1 MPYIIVTHV
10 MRCSHFSFKRMHTTR
25 VYVIMLRAWHRQ
37 DGRAPPAA
45 TRIVQ
50 MIAELGFGGIEI
62 WLLRM
67 NWCLGLPYQLQW
79 QTVAQVKVY
88 HQECFHIP
96 SPSEEHRLRG
106 RGTVIIF
113 TFHKW
118 VWLRESSQG
127 HGSGKNSYI
136 YARTCDPVLSSV
148 GRWRWLITWM
158 CS

>member
-67 NWCLGLPYQLQW
+67 NWRLNWYLYSYCE
-79 QTVAQVKVY
+79 TEVK
-88 HQECFHIP
+88 
-96 SPSEEHRLRG
+96 
-106 RGTVIIF
+106 
-113 TFHKW
+113 
-118 VWLRESSQG
+118 
-127 HGSGKNSYI
+127 I
-136 YARTCDPVLSSV
+136 YAFFLTGLLNVKRKELGSTSISKLATKMRLGNHVQSAIIILLNVYLQASEKV
-148 GRWRWLITWM
+148 TKT
-158 CS
+158 